1 MNASTNREYTSVSL
15 KKTLIENHFDE
26 YRNSLIAIAE
36 LNEYSRERVSDAFK
50 NMLEIL
56 FTQHSLTGQTV
67 LDRLPSSFMEET
79 TINQQ
84 QKEEKNVFEDTIH
97 GCRIQFDTIHGVK
110 GETHD
115 ATLYLETEMKNP
127 SDIVRILEL
136 EKQDLLRYLIIA
148 GNWPM

>member
-1 MNASTNREYTSVSL
+1 MYLLLILAIPKIQSVCSRPFLKKYFAQVMDEICDELKEGRMYRVESTIRKLLCRIFHYSKIMNASTNRGLTSVSL

-67 LDRLPSSFMEET
+67 LDRLPSSFM
-79 TINQQ
+79 
-84 QKEEKNVFEDTIH
+84 
-97 GCRIQFDTIHGVK
+97 
-110 GETHD
+110 
-115 ATLYLETEMKNP
+115 
-127 SDIVRILEL
+127 
-136 EKQDLLRYLIIA
+136 
-148 GNWPM
+148 